1 MNNISEI
8 GYYDGC
14 IFVSLWS
21 SVCDVNTYIC
31 ENLASAGHDLFVRVC
46 DSASETSEMPLSP
59 AQAHNLI
66 DALS

>member
-21 SVCDVNTYIC
+21 SVCDVNAYIC
-31 ENLASAGHDLFVRVC
+31 ENLASAGHDLFVRV
-46 DSASETSEMPLSP
+46 SAIGSEKSEMPLSP
-59 AQAHNLI
+59 AQAHSLI